1 MGYQIK
7 ISERKN
13 MFFERDFGNFENFG
27 ISPIRTRFEPYLTA
41 RRRPEMI
48 LLRHQTPIC
57 RGKCQRKKC
66 LPVEKSNKW
75 TLTIGLSLLP
85 TKAEDLKVSIKDS
98 KLILKG
104 TSQTEQKIGG
114 FGLNSTHEWS
124 KTVEIPAWVDI
135 KTIKVSL
142 NEDKEKIVVIGS
154 KKVEDKKA
162 HEDVIEVSD
171 EEIDVE
177 LEELLDAA
185 ERKNAKMTE
194 EKDQDDDESNK
205 MKS

>member
-1 MGYQIK
+1 
-7 ISERKN
+7 

-48 LLRHQTPIC
+48 LLRHRTPIC

-66 LPVEKSNKW
+66 MPVEKSNKW

-104 TSQTEQKIGG
+104 TSQTEQKIGS
-114 FGLNSTHEWS
+114 FGLNSTHEWL
-124 KTVEIPAWVDI
+124 KTVEIPAWVDT
-135 KTIKVSL
+135 KTIKVKL
-142 NEDKEKIVVIGS
+142 NEDKEKIVVNGS
-154 KKVEDKKA
+154 KKVEDKET

-185 ERKNAKMTE
+185 ERKNAKMAE

-205 MKS
+205 MNS

>member
-1 MGYQIK
+1 
-7 ISERKN
+7 
-13 MFFERDFGNFENFG
+13 MFFERDFGHFENFG
-27 ISPIRTRFEPYLTA
+27 ISPIRTRFEPYLTT
-41 RRRPEMI
+41 RRRPEII
-48 LLRHQTPIC
+48 LLRHQSPTS

-66 LPVEKSNKW
+66 MPMEKSSKW
-75 TLTIGLSLLP
+75 RLTIGLALLP

-114 FGLNSTHEWS
+114 FGLNSRHEWS

-142 NEDKEKIVVIGS
+142 NENKEKIVVNGS
-154 KKVEDKKA
+154 KKVEDKETQ
-162 HEDVIEVSD
+162 EDVIEVSD

-185 ERKNAKMTE
+185 ERKNEKKTE
-194 EKDQDDDESNK
+194 DKDQDEDESNK
-205 MKS
+205 MNS

>member
-1 MGYQIK
+1 
-7 ISERKN
+7 
-13 MFFERDFGNFENFG
+13 MFFERNFGHFENFG
-27 ISPIRTRFEPYLTA
+27 ISPIRTRFEPYLTT

-48 LLRHQTPIC
+48 LLRHQAPTC
-57 RGKCQRKKC
+57 RPKCQRKMTM
-66 LPVEKSNKW
+66 EKSNKW

-104 TSQTEQKIGG
+104 TSLTEQKIGE

-124 KTVEIPAWVDI
+124 KTVEIPTWVDI
-135 KTIKVSL
+135 KTVKVNL
-142 NEDKEKIVVIGS
+142 NEKKEKIVVNGL
-154 KKVEDKKA
+154 KKSEDKEM

-177 LEELLDAA
+177 LQELLDAA
-185 ERKNAKMTE
+185 ERRNEKKTE
-194 EKDQDDDESNK
+194 DKDLNKDDDESGD

>member
-13 MFFERDFGNFENFG
+13 MFFERDFGHFENFG
-27 ISPIRTRFEPYLTA
+27 ISPIRTRFEPYLTN

-48 LLRHQTPIC
+48 LLRHQAPTC
-57 RGKCQRKKC
+57 RPKCQRKMTM
-66 LPVEKSNKW
+66 EKSNKW

-104 TSQTEQKIGG
+104 TSLTEQKIGE

-124 KTVEIPAWVDI
+124 KTVEIPSWVDI
-135 KTIKVSL
+135 KTIKVKL
-142 NEDKEKIVVIGS
+142 NEDKEKIVVNGS

-185 ERKNAKMTE
+185 ERKHEKMTE